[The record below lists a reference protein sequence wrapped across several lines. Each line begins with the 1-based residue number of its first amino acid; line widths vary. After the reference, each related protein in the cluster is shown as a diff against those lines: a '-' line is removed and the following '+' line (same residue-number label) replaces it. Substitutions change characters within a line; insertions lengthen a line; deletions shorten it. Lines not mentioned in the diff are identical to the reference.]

1 MKGARRWCWA
11 GVGRAARR
19 IRGAARAHPCRPSG
33 TTARGMTEPAA
44 DGTAESTDRAARS
57 TAPGVAVLRPHPRVS
72 LLLHRRSAAAAVT
85 LFVLLAAV
93 MLAAACLGQTY
104 VSPVEV
110 WRTLRTGAGP
120 YDLVVGEL
128 RVPRIV
134 LGALVGAALGVSGAL
149 VQTVTRNPLASPDVI
164 GVGHG
169 AAAATVLA
177 LATGTVGSPGAMPA
191 VSVAGGLAAAA
202 LVYVLAWR
210 RGMQPS
216 RFVLTGVG
224 IGVALSAVVQLYLTD
239 SELEA
244 AEQVKLWLTGSLN
257 GRGWEQA
264 GPLATVMLLCLP
276 ALVWASRAVRPLGL
290 DPDTAAALGVRVDR
304 ARLGLT
310 VLGVVLA
317 ATATG
322 AAGPIGFVALTAP
335 QLARRITRTPQLPL
349 LCSGLTGAFVL
360 VAADLAARTLL
371 PPLEIPVGALTS
383 LVGGPYLL
391 WLLGRRT
398 ATR

>member
-1 MKGARRWCWA
+1 M
-11 GVGRAARR
+11 
-19 IRGAARAHPCRPSG
+19 
-33 TTARGMTEPAA
+33 
-44 DGTAESTDRAARS
+44 
-57 TAPGVAVLRPHPRVS
+57 VLRPDPRFS
-72 LLLHRRSAAAAVT
+72 LLFHRRSMIVALA
-85 LFVLLAAV
+85 LLLGLLLA
-93 MLAAACLGQTY
+93 MAASASLGRTY
-104 VSPVEV
+104 IPPADV
-110 WRTLRTGAGP
+110 WHTIRGDRTP

-134 LGALVGAALGVSGAL
+134 LGALVGVCLGLAGAL

-177 LATGTVGSPGAMPA
+177 LATGAVAAPGAMPLVA
-191 VSVAGGLAAAA
+191 VGGGLAAAA
-202 LVYVLAWR
+202 LVYALAWR
-210 RGMQPS
+210 HGMQPS

-239 SELEA
+239 SELDA

-257 GRGWEQA
+257 GRGWDQA
-264 GPLATVMLLCLP
+264 GPLAVVLVLALP
-276 ALVWASRAVRPLGL
+276 GLVWAARAARPLGL
-290 DPDTAAALGVRVDR
+290 DPDTAAALGLPVDR

-310 VLGVVLA
+310 LLGVVLA

-335 QLARRITRTPQLPL
+335 QLARRLTRTPQLPL
-349 LCSGLTGAFVL
+349 VCSALTGGLVL
-360 VAADLAARTLL
+360 VTADLVARTLV

-391 WLLGRRT
+391 YLLGRRK
-398 ATR
+398 

>member
-1 MKGARRWCWA
+1 MSSAT
-11 GVGRAARR
+11 GV
-19 IRGAARAHPCRPSG
+19 S
-33 TTARGMTEPAA
+33 
-44 DGTAESTDRAARS
+44 
-57 TAPGVAVLRPHPRVS
+57 VLRPHPAIS
-72 LLLHRRSAAAAVT
+72 LRLHRRSAVVAVT
-85 LFVLLAAV
+85 LVLALGVA
-93 MLAAACLGQTY
+93 MTAAACFGQTY
-104 VSPVEV
+104 ISPAEV
-110 WRTLRTGAGP
+110 WHTLRTGSGQ
-120 YDLVVGEL
+120 YDLVVNEL

-134 LGALVGAALGVSGAL
+134 LGALVGVALGLAGAL

-177 LATGTVGSPGAMPA
+177 LSAGMVNSPGAMPA

-210 RGMQPS
+210 HGMQPS

-224 IGVALSAVVQLYLTD
+224 IGVALSAVVQLYLAD
-239 SELEA
+239 SELQA

-264 GPLATVMLLCLP
+264 GPLAVVLLLSLP

-290 DPDTAAALGVRVDR
+290 DADTAASLGVRVDR
-304 ARLGLT
+304 TRLALT

-335 QLARRITRTPQLPL
+335 QLARRLTRTPQLPL
-349 LCSGLTGAFVL
+349 VCSALTGAVIL
-360 VAADLAARTLL
+360 VTADLAARTVL
-371 PPLEIPVGALTS
+371 PPLEVPVGALTS

-391 WLLGRRT
+391 WLLGRNRVGG
-398 ATR
+398 

>member
-1 MKGARRWCWA
+1 MNGMAKPREPDRMTRPGTGTGTGAFRPA
-11 GVGRAARR
+11 GV
-19 IRGAARAHPCRPSG
+19 
-33 TTARGMTEPAA
+33 T
-44 DGTAESTDRAARS
+44 
-57 TAPGVAVLRPHPRVS
+57 VLRPRPTIS
-72 LLLHRRSAAAAVT
+72 LLLHRRSAAVAVT
-85 LFVLLAAV
+85 LLLLLGVA
-93 MLAAACLGQTY
+93 MTAAACLGQTY
-104 VSPVEV
+104 IPPAEV
-110 WRTLRTGAGP
+110 WHTLRTGSGQ
-120 YDLVVGEL
+120 YDLVVNEL

-134 LGALVGAALGVSGAL
+134 LGALVGVALGLAGAL

-177 LATGTVGSPGAMPA
+177 LSFGFVNSPSAMPA
-191 VSVAGGLAAAA
+191 VSVVGGLAAAA

-210 RGMQPS
+210 HGMQPS

-224 IGVALSAVVQLYLTD
+224 IGVALSAVVQLYLAD

-264 GPLATVMLLCLP
+264 GPLAVVLLLSLP
-276 ALVWASRAVRPLGL
+276 ALVWAGRAVRPLGL
-290 DPDTAAALGVRVDR
+290 DGDTAASLGVRVDR
-304 ARLGLT
+304 TRLALT

-335 QLARRITRTPQLPL
+335 QLARRLTRTPQLPL
-349 LCSGLTGAFVL
+349 VCSALAGAVIL
-360 VAADLAARTLL
+360 VTADLAARTVL
-371 PPLEIPVGALTS
+371 PPLEVPVGALTS

-391 WLLGRRT
+391 WLLGRNRVGG
-398 ATR
+398 

>member
-1 MKGARRWCWA
+1 MTGTGTGTEKGSR
-11 GVGRAARR
+11 GVPDTRTIDTTSTNSSTDGGRAATRT
-19 IRGAARAHPCRPSG
+19 S
-33 TTARGMTEPAA
+33 
-44 DGTAESTDRAARS
+44 TAERS
-57 TAPGVAVLRPHPRVS
+57 LGATRTRTPAGLTVLRPGPTVS
-72 LLLHRRSAAAAVT
+72 LLLHRRSAAVGVILLA
-85 LFVLLAAV
+85 LLAAV
-93 MLAAACLGQTY
+93 MLASACLGQTY
-104 VSPVEV
+104 VSPAGV
-110 WRTLRTGAGP
+110 WRTMRTGSGP
-120 YDLVVGEL
+120 YELVVGEL

-134 LGALVGAALGVSGAL
+134 LGALVGAALGLAGAL

-177 LATGTVGSPGAMPA
+177 LATGAVSSPGATPA

-210 RGMQPS
+210 RGMQPTQ
-216 RFVLTGVG
+216 FVLTGVG

-264 GPLATVMLLCLP
+264 GPLAVVLLLCLP
-276 ALVWASRAVRPLGL
+276 ALVWASRAERPLGL
-290 DPDTAAALGVRVDR
+290 DPDTAAALGVRVGR

-335 QLARRITRTPQLPL
+335 QLARRLTRTPQLPL
-349 LCSGLTGAFVL
+349 LCSALTGAPVL

>member
-1 MKGARRWCWA
+1 MSP
-11 GVGRAARR
+11 
-19 IRGAARAHPCRPSG
+19 ARAPAPG
-33 TTARGMTEPAA
+33 TT
-44 DGTAESTDRAARS
+44 
-57 TAPGVAVLRPHPRVS
+57 VVRPTPRIS
-72 LLLHRRSAAAAVT
+72 LLLHRRSLYVALVLAG
-85 LFVLLAAV
+85 LLAAA

-104 VSPVEV
+104 IPPGEV
-110 WRTLRTGAGP
+110 LRTLRGEAGP
-120 YDLVVGEL
+120 HELIVDEL

-134 LGALVGAALGVSGAL
+134 LGALVGAALGLSGAL

-177 LATGTVGSPGAMPA
+177 LATGAVASPGALPA

-210 RGMQPS
+210 RGLQPN

-224 IGVALSAVVQLYLTD
+224 IGVALSAVVQLYLAD
-239 SELEA
+239 SELDA

-264 GPLATVMLLCLP
+264 GPLAVVLLVSLP
-276 ALVWASRAVRPLGL
+276 ALVWASRVARPLGL
-290 DPDTAAALGVRVDR
+290 DADTAAALGLRVDR
-304 ARLGLT
+304 VRLGLT
-310 VLGVVLA
+310 LLGVVLA

-335 QLARRITRTPQLPL
+335 QLARRLTRTPQLPL
-349 LCSGLTGAFVL
+349 LNSALTGAFVL
-360 VAADLAARTLL
+360 VGADLAARTLL
-371 PPLEIPVGALTS
+371 PPLEIPVGALTA

-391 WLLGRRT
+391 WLLGREPRGT
-398 ATR
+398 GLPS

>member
-1 MKGARRWCWA
+1 MHGGLPAPVLDEPSRRPVALPA
-11 GVGRAARR
+11 GL
-19 IRGAARAHPCRPSG
+19 
-33 TTARGMTEPAA
+33 TL
-44 DGTAESTDRAARS
+44 
-57 TAPGVAVLRPHPRVS
+57 LRPHPRIS
-72 LLLHRRSAAAAVT
+72 LLLHRRSATVAV
-85 LFVLLAAV
+85 VLLALLVGV
-93 MLAAACLGQTY
+93 MLVSACVGQTY
-104 VSPVEV
+104 VPPGEV

-120 YDLVVGEL
+120 HDLVVNEL
-128 RVPRIV
+128 RVPRIAV
-134 LGALVGAALGVSGAL
+134 GALVGAALGVAGAL

-177 LATGTVGSPGAMPA
+177 LATGAVSSPSAMPV
-191 VSVAGGLAAAA
+191 VSVLGGLAAAA
-202 LVYVLAWR
+202 LVYALAWR

-257 GRGWEQA
+257 GRGWAQA
-264 GPLATVMLLCLP
+264 GPLAVVLLASLP
-276 ALVWASRAVRPLGL
+276 GLVWASRALRPLGL
-290 DPDTAAALGVRVDR
+290 DPETAAGLGVRVDR

-335 QLARRITRTPQLPL
+335 QLARRLTRTPQLPL
-349 LCSGLTGAFVL
+349 LNAALTGGVVL
-360 VAADLAARTLL
+360 VAADLTARTLL
-371 PPLEIPVGALTS
+371 PPLEIPVGALTA

-398 ATR
+398 GAR

>member
-1 MKGARRWCWA
+1 MRSDARPDS
-11 GVGRAARR
+11 
-19 IRGAARAHPCRPSG
+19 RGAGNRATGIRS
-33 TTARGMTEPAA
+33 AA
-44 DGTAESTDRAARS
+44 L
-57 TAPGVAVLRPHPRVS
+57 VLRPSPRTS
-72 LLLHRRSAAAAVT
+72 LVLHRRSALV
-85 LFVLLAAV
+85 
-93 MLAAACLGQTY
+93 AACLILLLGAAMTASAGLGQTY
-104 VSPVEV
+104 VSPAAV
-110 WRTLRTGAGP
+110 WHTLRTGGGP

-134 LGALVGAALGVSGAL
+134 LGALVGAALGLSGAL

-177 LATGTVGSPGAMPA
+177 LATGAAASPGALPA
-191 VSVAGGLAAAA
+191 VSVAGGLTAAA

-210 RGMQPS
+210 HGMQPS

-224 IGVALSAVVQLYLTD
+224 IGVALSAIVQLYLTD

-264 GPLATVMLLCLP
+264 GPLAVVLLLCLP
-276 ALVWASRAVRPLGL
+276 ALVWASRAMRPLGL
-290 DPDTAAALGVRVDR
+290 DPETAAALGVRVDR
-304 ARLGLT
+304 TRLGLT

-335 QLARRITRTPQLPL
+335 QLARRVTRTPQLPL
-349 LCSGLTGAFVL
+349 LCSALTGSVVL
-360 VAADLAARTLL
+360 VAADLVARTLL

-398 ATR
+398 AVR

>member
-1 MKGARRWCWA
+1 MTGTQVRQPAR
-11 GVGRAARR
+11 GSSL
-19 IRGAARAHPCRPSG
+19 PSG
-33 TTARGMTEPAA
+33 VT
-44 DGTAESTDRAARS
+44 
-57 TAPGVAVLRPHPRVS
+57 VLRTRPHLS
-72 LLLHRRSAAAAVT
+72 LLLHRRSAAVS
-85 LFVLLAAV
+85 VGLLALLALV
-93 MLAAACLGQTY
+93 MGVSACVGQTF
-104 VSPVEV
+104 VPPGEV
-110 WRTLRTGAGP
+110 WATVRSGGGAH
-120 YDLVVGEL
+120 DLVVNEL

-134 LGALVGAALGVSGAL
+134 LGALVGAALGLAGSL
-149 VQTVTRNPLASPDVI
+149 VQSVTRNPLASPDVI

-177 LATGTVGSPGAMPA
+177 LTTGTVASPGAMPA

-210 RGMQPS
+210 RGMQAS

-224 IGVALSAVVQLYLTD
+224 IGVALSAVVQLYLAD

-264 GPLATVMLLCLP
+264 GPLGVVLLLCLP
-276 ALVWASRAVRPLGL
+276 ALVWASRALRPLGL
-290 DPDTAAALGVRVDR
+290 DADTAAALGVRVQR
-304 ARLGLT
+304 TQLGLT

-335 QLARRITRTPQLPL
+335 QLARRLTRAPQLPL
-349 LCSGLTGAFVL
+349 LGSALTGAVVL
-360 VAADLAARTLL
+360 VGADLVARTLL
-371 PPLEIPVGALTS
+371 PPLEIPVGALTA

-391 WLLGRRT
+391 WLLAAPGGQGRSPVL
-398 ATR
+398 

>member
-1 MKGARRWCWA
+1 MVARPE
-11 GVGRAARR
+11 GV
-19 IRGAARAHPCRPSG
+19 
-33 TTARGMTEPAA
+33 T
-44 DGTAESTDRAARS
+44 
-57 TAPGVAVLRPHPRVS
+57 VLRPRPDIS
-72 LLLHRRSAAAAVT
+72 LLLHRRSALVAVA
-85 LFVLLAAV
+85 LLVLLAAT
-93 MLAAACLGQTY
+93 MLTAACVGQTF
-104 VSPVEV
+104 VPPGEV
-110 WRTLRTGAGP
+110 WRTLRGEAGP
-120 YDLVVGEL
+120 YDLVVNEL

-134 LGALVGAALGVSGAL
+134 TGALVGAALGPAGAL

-177 LATGTVGSPGAMPA
+177 LATGVVRSPGAMPL
-191 VSVAGGLAAAA
+191 VSVAGGLGAAA
-202 LVYVLAWR
+202 LVYLLAWR
-210 RGMQPS
+210 RGMQPN

-224 IGVALSAVVQLYLTD
+224 IGVALSAVVQLYVTD

-244 AEQVKLWLTGSLN
+244 AEQIKLWLTGSLN

-264 GPLATVMLLCLP
+264 GPLAVVLMLSLP

-290 DPDTAAALGVRVDR
+290 DTDTAAALGVRVDR
-304 ARLGLT
+304 VRLGLT

-322 AAGPIGFVALTAP
+322 AAGPIGFVALTSP
-335 QLARRITRTPQLPL
+335 QLARRLTRTPHLPL
-349 LCSGLTGAFVL
+349 LTSALTGAVVL
-360 VAADLAARTLL
+360 VTADLAARTLL
-371 PPLEIPVGALTS
+371 PPLEIPVGALTA

-398 ATR
+398 AAH

>member
-1 MKGARRWCWA
+1 VKTR
-11 GVGRAARR
+11 
-19 IRGAARAHPCRPSG
+19 
-33 TTARGMTEPAA
+33 T
-44 DGTAESTDRAARS
+44 
-57 TAPGVAVLRPHPRVS
+57 VLRPTPTTS
-72 LLLHRRSAAAAVT
+72 LLVHRRSAAVAVV
-85 LFVLLAAV
+85 LLGLLAAV
-93 MLAAACLGQTY
+93 MLASACLGQTY
-104 VSPVEV
+104 VSPAEV
-110 WRTLRTGAGP
+110 WHTLRTGDGP
-120 YDLVVGEL
+120 HVLVVAEL

-134 LGALVGAALGVSGAL
+134 LGSLVGAALGLAGAL

-169 AAAATVLA
+169 AAAATVLS
-177 LATGTVGSPGAMPA
+177 LATGTITAPGAMPVVA
-191 VSVAGGLAAAA
+191 VTGGLAAAA

-210 RGMQPS
+210 HGMQPS

-244 AEQVKLWLTGSLN
+244 AEQIKLWLTGSLN
-257 GRGWEQA
+257 GRGYEQA
-264 GPLATVMLLCLP
+264 GPLAVVLLLALP
-276 ALVWASRAVRPLGL
+276 ALGWASRASLPLGL

-304 ARLGLT
+304 VRLGLT

-335 QLARRITRTPQLPL
+335 QLARRLTRTPQLPL
-349 LCSGLTGAFVL
+349 INAALTGAVVL

-371 PPLEIPVGALTS
+371 PPLEIPVGALTA

-391 WLLGRRT
+391 WLLGKR
-398 ATR
+398 

>member
-1 MKGARRWCWA
+1 MTWSSTSSASPGSRSE
-11 GVGRAARR
+11 
-19 IRGAARAHPCRPSG
+19 PSWG
-33 TTARGMTEPAA
+33 P
-44 DGTAESTDRAARS
+44 
-57 TAPGVAVLRPHPRVS
+57 
-72 LLLHRRSAAAAVT
+72 RSA
-85 LFVLLAAV
+85 L
-93 MLAAACLGQTY
+93 
-104 VSPVEV
+104 
-110 WRTLRTGAGP
+110 
-120 YDLVVGEL
+120 
-128 RVPRIV
+128 
-134 LGALVGAALGVSGAL
+134 SGAL

-177 LATGTVGSPGAMPA
+177 LATGAVRSPGAMPA
-191 VSVAGGLAAAA
+191 VSVARRTRRGRPRLRAGLAARAC
-202 LVYVLAWR
+202 
-210 RGMQPS
+210 S
-216 RFVLTGVG
+216 RAGSCSTGVG

-264 GPLATVMLLCLP
+264 GPLAVVLLLCLP

-335 QLARRITRTPQLPL
+335 QLARRLTRTPQLPL
-349 LCSGLTGAFVL
+349 LCSALTGAVVL

>member
-1 MKGARRWCWA
+1 MRLRDQPPPSRGRR
-11 GVGRAARR
+11 
-19 IRGAARAHPCRPSG
+19 
-33 TTARGMTEPAA
+33 TT
-44 DGTAESTDRAARS
+44 
-57 TAPGVAVLRPHPRVS
+57 VAVLRPHPRLSFLV
-72 LLLHRRSAAAAVT
+72 HRRSVGVALA
-85 LFVLLAAV
+85 LLALLLAV
-93 MLAAACLGQTY
+93 MALSACLGQSY
-104 VSPVEV
+104 VSPAEV

-120 YDLVVGEL
+120 HDLVVNEL

-134 LGALVGAALGVSGAL
+134 LGALVGAALGAAGAL

-177 LATGTVGSPGAMPA
+177 LATGAVGSPAAMPL
-191 VSVAGGLAAAA
+191 VSVAGGLGAAA
-202 LVYVLAWR
+202 LVHVLAWR
-210 RGMQPS
+210 RGVQAGG
-216 RFVLTGVG
+216 RFVLVGVG
-224 IGVALSAVVQLYLTD
+224 IGVALSAVVQLYLAD

-264 GPLATVMLLCLP
+264 GPLGAVLLLALP
-276 ALVWASRAVRPLGL
+276 ALVWAGRAARPLGL
-290 DPDTAAALGVRVDR
+290 DADTAAALGVRVDR
-304 ARLGLT
+304 VRLGVT

-322 AAGPIGFVALTAP
+322 AAGPIGFVALTSP
-335 QLARRITRTPQLPL
+335 QLARRLTRTPQLPL
-349 LCSGLTGAFVL
+349 LCSALTGALVL
-360 VAADLAARTLL
+360 VAADLVARTLL

-391 WLLGRRT
+391 WLLGRRS
-398 ATR
+398 AVR

>member
-1 MKGARRWCWA
+1 M
-11 GVGRAARR
+11 
-19 IRGAARAHPCRPSG
+19 
-33 TTARGMTEPAA
+33 
-44 DGTAESTDRAARS
+44 
-57 TAPGVAVLRPHPRVS
+57 APGGLVVRPHPQVS
-72 LLLHRRSAAAAVT
+72 LVLHRRSVIVGVG
-85 LFVLLAAV
+85 LLGVLVGV
-93 MLAAACLGQTY
+93 MVAAACLGQTF
-104 VSPVEV
+104 VSPLQV
-110 WRTLRTGAGP
+110 WRTLRGEDTP
-120 YDLVVGEL
+120 YALVVGEL

-134 LGALVGAALGVSGAL
+134 VGALVGGALGVSGAL

-177 LATGTVGSPGAMPA
+177 LSTGAVASPGALPA

-210 RGMQPS
+210 HGMQPS

-264 GPLATVMLLCLP
+264 RPLALVLLLALP

-290 DPDTAAALGVRVDR
+290 DPETAAAIGVRVNR
-304 ARLGLT
+304 TRLGLT

-317 ATATG
+317 AVATG

-335 QLARRITRTPQLPL
+335 QLARRLTRTPQLPL
-349 LCSGLTGAFVL
+349 LSSALTGAVIL

-398 ATR
+398 TR

>member
-1 MKGARRWCWA
+1 MTGTRTTKGQHPVTGTRTTKGEHPVTGTRTTERSLRTA
-11 GVGRAARR
+11 GT
-19 IRGAARAHPCRPSG
+19 S
-33 TTARGMTEPAA
+33 TPA
-44 DGTAESTDRAARS
+44 GL
-57 TAPGVAVLRPHPRVS
+57 AVLRPGPTVS
-72 LLLHRRSAAAAVT
+72 LLLHRRSAAVAVIV
-85 LFVLLAAV
+85 LVLLAAV
-93 MLAAACLGQTY
+93 MLASACLGQTY
-104 VSPVEV
+104 VSPAGV
-110 WRTLRTGAGP
+110 WRTMRTGSGP
-120 YDLVVGEL
+120 YELVVGEL

-134 LGALVGAALGVSGAL
+134 LGALVGAALGLAGAL

-177 LATGTVGSPGAMPA
+177 LATGAVSSPGAVPA

-210 RGMQPS
+210 RGMQPT

-264 GPLATVMLLCLP
+264 GPLAGVLLLCLP

-290 DPDTAAALGVRVDR
+290 DPNTAAALGVRVDR

-335 QLARRITRTPQLPL
+335 QLARRLTRTPQLPL
-349 LCSGLTGAFVL
+349 FCSASTGALVL
-360 VAADLAARTLL
+360 VGADLAARTLL

-398 ATR
+398 ATH

>member
-1 MKGARRWCWA
+1 MTGAPVRRSGARDSSLPR
-11 GVGRAARR
+11 
-19 IRGAARAHPCRPSG
+19 
-33 TTARGMTEPAA
+33 
-44 DGTAESTDRAARS
+44 
-57 TAPGVAVLRPHPRVS
+57 GVAVLRPRPGLS
-72 LLLHRRSAAAAVT
+72 LLLHRRSAVVAVG
-85 LFVLLAAV
+85 LLALLALV
-93 MLAAACLGQTY
+93 MGVSACVGQTF
-104 VSPVEV
+104 VPPVEV
-110 WRTLRTGAGP
+110 WAAVRSGGGA
-120 YDLVVGEL
+120 YDLVVNEL

-134 LGALVGAALGVSGAL
+134 LGALVGAALGLAGAL
-149 VQTVTRNPLASPDVI
+149 VQSVTRNPLASPDVI

-177 LATGTVGSPGAMPA
+177 LATGVVASPGAMPA
-191 VSVAGGLAAAA
+191 VSVAGGLGAAA

-210 RGMQPS
+210 RGMQAS

-244 AEQVKLWLTGSLN
+244 AEQIKLWLTGSLN

-264 GPLATVMLLCLP
+264 GPLGVVLLLCLP
-276 ALVWASRAVRPLGL
+276 ALVWASRALRPLGL
-290 DPDTAAALGVRVDR
+290 DADTAAALGVRVQR
-304 ARLGLT
+304 TQLGVT

-335 QLARRITRTPQLPL
+335 QLARRLTRTPQLPL
-349 LCSGLTGAFVL
+349 LGSALTGAVVL
-360 VAADLAARTLL
+360 VGADLVARTLL

-391 WLLGRRT
+391 WLLGRRDSP
-398 ATR
+398 RS

>member
-1 MKGARRWCWA
+1 MALA
-11 GVGRAARR
+11 
-19 IRGAARAHPCRPSG
+19 
-33 TTARGMTEPAA
+33 
-44 DGTAESTDRAARS
+44 
-57 TAPGVAVLRPHPRVS
+57 
-72 LLLHRRSAAAAVT
+72 LLL
-85 LFVLLAAV
+85 LLAASMTV
-93 MLAAACLGQTY
+93 SASLGQTY
-104 VSPVEV
+104 VPPAEV
-110 WRTLRTGAGP
+110 WSTLRAGSGP
-120 YDLVVGEL
+120 HDLVVNEL

-134 LGALVGAALGVSGAL
+134 LGALVGAALGLSGAL

-177 LATGTVGSPGAMPA
+177 LATGVVSSPGAMPA
-191 VSVAGGLAAAA
+191 VSVAGGLGAAA

-210 RGMQPS
+210 RGMQAS
-216 RFVLTGVG
+216 RFVLVGVG

-264 GPLATVMLLCLP
+264 GPLGVALLLCLP
-276 ALVWASRAVRPLGL
+276 ALGWASRVVRPLGL

-322 AAGPIGFVALTAP
+322 AGGPIGFVALTSP
-335 QLARRITRTPQLPL
+335 QLARRLTRTPQLPL
-349 LCSGLTGAFVL
+349 LCSALTGAVVL

-398 ATR
+398 TVR

>member
-1 MKGARRWCWA
+1 VSRTNTPAVSDVRDVRDARR
-11 GVGRAARR
+11 
-19 IRGAARAHPCRPSG
+19 
-33 TTARGMTEPAA
+33 PAA
-44 DGTAESTDRAARS
+44 LPVGLT
-57 TAPGVAVLRPHPRVS
+57 VLRPRPAVS
-72 LLLHRRSAAAAVT
+72 LLLHRRSAATAVT
-85 LFVLLAAV
+85 LLVLLAAV
-93 MLAAACLGQTY
+93 TLASACLGQTY
-104 VSPVEV
+104 VSPAEV
-110 WRTLRTGAGP
+110 WHTLRTGSGP

-128 RVPRIV
+128 RVPRV
-134 LGALVGAALGVSGAL
+134 ALGALVGAALGLAGAL

-177 LATGTVGSPGAMPA
+177 LATGAVSAPGAMPA

-224 IGVALSAVVQLYLTD
+224 IGVALSAIVQLYLTD

-257 GRGWEQA
+257 GRGWDQA
-264 GPLATVMLLCLP
+264 RPLAVVLLLCLP

-290 DPDTAAALGVRVDR
+290 APETAAALGVRVDR
-304 ARLGLT
+304 VRLGLT

-335 QLARRITRTPQLPL
+335 QLARRITRTPHLPL
-349 LCSGLTGAFVL
+349 LCSALTGAFVL

>member
-1 MKGARRWCWA
+1 MRGARR
-11 GVGRAARR
+11 AA
-19 IRGAARAHPCRPSG
+19 AP
-33 TTARGMTEPAA
+33 TEVPP
-44 DGTAESTDRAARS
+44 ARS
-57 TAPGVAVLRPHPRVS
+57 RTIVLRPRPRVS
-72 LLLHRRSAAAAVT
+72 LLIHRRSVLVALILLALLLVVMAAAAS
-85 LFVLLAAV
+85 
-93 MLAAACLGQTY
+93 LGQTY
-104 VSPVEV
+104 LSPGVV
-110 WRTLRTGAGP
+110 WRTLRTGSGP
-120 YDLVVGEL
+120 YDLVVNEL

-134 LGALVGAALGVSGAL
+134 LGALVGAAFGLSGAL

-177 LATGTVGSPGAMPA
+177 LATGFVSSPGAMPL
-191 VSVAGGLAAAA
+191 VSVGGGLAAAA

-210 RGMQPS
+210 RGMQAG
-216 RFVLTGVG
+216 RFVLVGVG

-257 GRGWEQA
+257 GRGWQQA
-264 GPLATVMLLCLP
+264 GPLGVVLLVCLP
-276 ALVWASRAVRPLGL
+276 ALVWGSRAARPLGL
-290 DPDTAAALGVRVDR
+290 DADTAAALGVRVDR
-304 ARLGLT
+304 VRLGLT

-322 AAGPIGFVALTAP
+322 AAGPIGFVALTSP
-335 QLARRITRTPQLPL
+335 QLARRLTRTPQLPL
-349 LCSGLTGAFVL
+349 LCSALTGAVVL
-360 VAADLAARTLL
+360 VAADLTARTLL

-398 ATR
+398 AVR

>member
-1 MKGARRWCWA
+1 MRGTRGRSDE
-11 GVGRAARR
+11 VGHAARR
-19 IRGAARAHPCRPSG
+19 LRSAAAPSRAALAARLGAVGAAAG
-33 TTARGMTEPAA
+33 TTIF
-44 DGTAESTDRAARS
+44 
-57 TAPGVAVLRPHPRVS
+57 RPHPRIS
-72 LLLHRRSAAAAVT
+72 LLLHRRSATVAVL
-85 LFVLLAAV
+85 LFFLLAAV
-93 MLAAACLGQTY
+93 MLASACLGQTY
-104 VSPVEV
+104 ISPVEV
-110 WRTLRTGAGP
+110 WHTLRTGAGP
-120 YDLVVGEL
+120 YELVVGEL

-134 LGALVGAALGVSGAL
+134 LGALVGAALGLSGAL

-177 LATGTVGSPGAMPA
+177 LSTGVIASPGALPI
-191 VSVAGGLAAAA
+191 VSVVGGLAAAA

-210 RGMQPS
+210 HGMQPS

-264 GPLATVMLLCLP
+264 GPLGVVLLLSLP
-276 ALVWASRAVRPLGL
+276 ALVWASRATRPLGL
-290 DPDTAAALGVRVDR
+290 DPETAAALGVRVDR
-304 ARLGLT
+304 VRLGLT

-335 QLARRITRTPQLPL
+335 QLARRLTRTPQLPL
-349 LCSGLTGAFVL
+349 LNAALTGAVIL
-360 VAADLAARTLL
+360 VGADLVARTLL

-398 ATR
+398 TTY